1 MRDFHNLS
9 IAECTD
15 LCSKLEDEYNQYK
28 LQKMSLDM
36 SRGKPSPEQ
45 LDLSNGMLDVV
56 TSADVL
62 KLSEGTDYRNYG
74 GISGIPEAKQLF
86 AQMLDVRTQEIII
99 GGNSS
104 LSMMYDAVTRA
115 MLYGVLGSDAPWG
128 KLQTIKFL
136 CPSPG
141 YDRHFAICELLNIE
155 MIVVEMKHDGPDMNR
170 VEELVAQD
178 ESIKGIWC
186 VPKYSNPEGT
196 TYSDE
201 VVDRLAKMNTKARDF
216 RIFWDDAY
224 IVHHLTSMPD
234 QLKNILSTCKKV
246 GNPDRVF
253 MFSSTS
259 KISFA
264 GSGVAMMAASV
275 NNIDYIST
283 RLAVQTIGP
292 DKLNQLRHVRFFKN
306 MENIEAHMKK
316 HAAIIKPKFDKVLDI
331 LELRLGH
338 KNIAS
343 WSKPKGGYFIRLNTM
358 NDCAK
363 AVVSMASDA
372 GVKLTEAGATFPYG
386 KDPHDRNIRIAPT
399 FPSLTELVQ
408 AAEVLCLYIQI
419 VSLKKILSRVL

>member
-1 MRDFHNLS
+1 
-9 IAECTD
+9 
-15 LCSKLEDEYNQYK
+15 
-28 LQKMSLDM
+28 
-36 SRGKPSPEQ
+36 
-45 LDLSNGMLDVV
+45 
-56 TSADVL
+56 
-62 KLSEGTDYRNYG
+62 
-74 GISGIPEAKQLF
+74 
-86 AQMLDVRTQEIII
+86 
-99 GGNSS
+99 
-104 LSMMYDAVTRA
+104 
-115 MLYGVLGSDAPWG
+115 
-128 KLQTIKFL
+128 
-136 CPSPG
+136 
-141 YDRHFAICELLNIE
+141 
-155 MIVVEMKHDGPDMNR
+155 MIVVDMNQGGPDMNR

-224 IVHHLTSMPD
+224 TVHHLSEKPD
-234 QLKNILSTCKKV
+234 RLKNILSACKKA

-264 GSGVAMMAASV
+264 GSGVAMMASSV
-275 NNIDYIST
+275 DNIDYISKQ
-283 RLAVQTIGP
+283 LAVQTIGP

-316 HAAIIKPKFDKVLDI
+316 HAAIIKPKFDQVLEI

-343 WSKPKGGYFIRLNTM
+343 WSKPKGGYFISLNTM

-363 AVVSMASDA
+363 AVVSMASAA

-408 AAEVLCLYIQI
+408 AAEILCICIQI
-419 VSLKKILSRVL
+419 VSLKKILS